1 MDTMTSYA
9 LLGVAALG
17 AGVLNAIAGGG
28 SFLTF
33 PALVATGVPPIAA
46 NATSAMAVAPGY
58 LGSTLGFRDDI
69 AAQPRTRLKQE
80 MAVVAIGGVVGALLL
95 LVTPSAV
102 FSGLVPWLL
111 GFATLLFALG
121 PKLTAWA
128 RRGSSADSGPDSSPK
143 SGRGTSAD
151 ASAPQG
157 LSPGRAAA
165 LFAVA
170 TYGGYFNGGLGI
182 LLMAVYLL
190 LGESNLNAINALKN
204 LNSLVLSV
212 LSVIAFAVAGAIV
225 WPQAVWMMVWATLG
239 GFAGARLAKQ
249 LPMSWV
255 RAIVICTGV
264 VMTVLFA
271 LKG

>member
-1 MDTMTSYA
+1 MDAMTSYA

-58 LGSTLGFRDDI
+58 LGSALGFRDEI
-69 AAQPRTRLKQE
+69 AAQPRTRLKLE
-80 MAVVAIGGVVGALLL
+80 MLIVAVGGVVGALLL
-95 LVTPSAV
+95 LVTPSSV

-128 RRGSSADSGPDSSPK
+128 KRGQPAGAQAIA
-143 SGRGTSAD
+143 T
-151 ASAPQG
+151 G
-157 LSPGRAAA
+157 LPLGRAAA

-182 LLMAVYLL
+182 LLKAVYLL
-190 LGESNLNAINALKN
+190 LGETNLNAINALKN

-239 GFAGARLAKQ
+239 GFAGARLAKK
-249 LPMSWV
+249 LPMRWV
-255 RAIVICTGV
+255 RAIVITTGV

-271 LKG
+271 IKG